1 MTSIEAALAAIESLK
16 PGEKF
21 SYRQIAADYHCNRTT
36 LARRHQGV
44 RASCRTKAENQQA
57 LHPQQEKELLRYIE
71 RLTRQGLPPTRPMIR
86 RFASDIAKKELGK
99 GWVDRYIKRYKVN
112 LISRWATG
120 IDRSRY
126 QADSLLKY
134 SLYFELLRSKLSQ
147 YDIEPRN
154 MYNMDKKGFMLGVL
168 TRSKRVFS
176 RRLYEEGKIKAHI
189 QDGNREWIT
198 LLACIC
204 ADGSHIEPSL
214 IYQSASGLIQ
224 DSWLQA
230 FNPDDHRVH
239 FASSPSGWTNNELGL
254 AWLKQVFDRSTKL
267 KAGRGYRLL
276 ILDGHGSHL
285 TMDFI
290 EYCDRNRILLAIYP
304 PHSTHTLQPLDVVMF
319 KPLSSAYSAQIASFM
334 ERSQGL
340 TSMSKRDFYPM
351 FMAAWEA
358 SFKEATILKA
368 FEATSL
374 SPFNPEVI
382 LDRFNQPARL
392 GQSSDS
398 DSSALSASDWRKI
411 RQLVDHAVADRDQ
424 RKISKL
430 NQTIHRLSIRSV
442 LAEHE
447 IKRLKEALINEKK
460 RRKRGKALPLE
471 AGEEY
476 HGGAIFWS
484 PRKVKEAR
492 DRQLQQEL
500 EEEQQ
505 RLQKVEIARNR
516 EDQRQAK
523 AQAIE
528 ARRKTR
534 AEARIVRQAEKARE
548 AADRASRAAARR
560 AQQRLQQAQKTSQ
573 KGKKRSLKASIKVAS
588 KKRAAAQP
596 QAGGEATG
604 AVPGPPP
611 SQSRHGRAIK
621 LPLKYR

>member
-1 MTSIEAALAAIESLK
+1 
-16 PGEKF
+16 
-21 SYRQIAADYHCNRTT
+21 
-36 LARRHQGV
+36 
-44 RASCRTKAENQQA
+44 
-57 LHPQQEKELLRYIE
+57 
-71 RLTRQGLPPTRPMIR
+71 
-86 RFASDIAKKELGK
+86 
-99 GWVDRYIKRYKVN
+99 
-112 LISRWATG
+112 
-120 IDRSRY
+120 
-126 QADSLLKY
+126 
-134 SLYFELLRSKLSQ
+134 
-147 YDIEPRN
+147 

-168 TRSKRVFS
+168 TRLKRVFS

-267 KAGRGYRLL
+267 KAGRGYQLL
-276 ILDGHGSHL
+276 ILDSHGSHL

-392 GQSSDS
+392 GQLSDS
-398 DSSALSASDWRKI
+398 DFSALSASDWRKI

-430 NQTIHRLSIRSV
+430 NQTIHRLSIRLV

-476 HGGAIFWS
+476 HSRAIF
-484 PRKVKEAR
+484 
-492 DRQLQQEL
+492 
-500 EEEQQ
+500 
-505 RLQKVEIARNR
+505 
-516 EDQRQAK
+516 
-523 AQAIE
+523 
-528 ARRKTR
+528 
-534 AEARIVRQAEKARE
+534 
-548 AADRASRAAARR
+548 
-560 AQQRLQQAQKTSQ
+560 
-573 KGKKRSLKASIKVAS
+573 
-588 KKRAAAQP
+588 
-596 QAGGEATG
+596 
-604 AVPGPPP
+604 
-611 SQSRHGRAIK
+611 
-621 LPLKYR
+621 